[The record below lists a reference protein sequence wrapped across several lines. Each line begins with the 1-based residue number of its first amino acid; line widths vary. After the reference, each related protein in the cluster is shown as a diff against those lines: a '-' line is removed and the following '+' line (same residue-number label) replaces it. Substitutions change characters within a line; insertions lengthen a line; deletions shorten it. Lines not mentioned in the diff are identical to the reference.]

1 MSEKARD
8 IIDTLLCGL
17 YMAVFCVPT
26 IYLTIG
32 IVKYLDWNG
41 ALTFVCPIVCG
52 ILSGTAIFSDSKKK
66 AGLKWLTSAPLS
78 VGGFFVIGNTDLVKR
93 MYNAIDPL
101 YYAEYG
107 ALSMGEAFS
116 GAAVLYLGLLAVFIG
131 NIIGLSCCGIE
142 LTRKGE
148 NVLAVLQ
155 KIVCPILCVVIVGV
169 TVYLLCALPQLPPP
183 VYG

>member
-1 MSEKARD
+1 MSEKMKD
-8 IIDTLLCGL
+8 IIDILLCGF

-32 IVKYLDWNG
+32 IVKYLNWNG
-41 ALTFVCPIVCG
+41 ALMFVCPIVCG

-66 AGLKWLTSAPLS
+66 AGLKWLTSVPLS
-78 VGGFFVIGNTDLVKR
+78 AGAFFAIGNTDLLMR

-116 GAAVLYLGLLAVFIG
+116 GATVLYMVLLAVFIG
-131 NIIGLSCCGIE
+131 NIVGLSCSGIG
-142 LTRKGE
+142 LTQKGE
-148 NVLAVLQ
+148 NVFAVLQ
-155 KIVCPILCVVIVGV
+155 KIVCPILCVTIVGV
-169 TVYLLCALPQLPPP
+169 TVYLLFALPPLPS

>member
-1 MSEKARD
+1 MSEKTKD
-8 IIDTLLCGL
+8 IIDTLLCGF

-26 IYLTIG
+26 IYLTVG
-32 IVKYLDWNG
+32 IVKYLNWNG

-52 ILSGTAIFSDSKKK
+52 VFSGIAIVSDSKKK
-66 AGLKWLTSAPLS
+66 AGLKWLTSVPLS
-78 VGGFFVIGNTDLVKR
+78 AGAFFAIGNTDLLMR

-107 ALSMGEAFS
+107 APSMGEAFS
-116 GAAVLYLGLLAVFIG
+116 GAAVLYMVLLAVFVG
-131 NIIGLSCCGIE
+131 NIVGLSCSGIE

-155 KIVCPILCVVIVGV
+155 KIVCPILCVIIVGI
-169 TVYLLCALPQLPPP
+169 TVYLLCALPSLPP

>member
-1 MSEKARD
+1 MSEKKKD

-32 IVKYLDWNG
+32 LVKYFDWNG
-41 ALTFVCPIVCG
+41 ALTIICPIVCG
-52 ILSGTAIFSDSKKK
+52 MLSGIAIFSDSKKK
-66 AGLKWLTSAPLS
+66 AGLKWLASIPLS
-78 VGGFFVIGNTDLVKR
+78 TGAFFAISNTDLVKR
-93 MYNAIDPL
+93 LYNAIDPS

-116 GAAVLYLGLLAVFIG
+116 GAAVLYMGLLAVLIG
-131 NIIGLSCCGIE
+131 NIIGLSCSGIK
-142 LTRKGE
+142 LTPKSE
-148 NVLAVLQ
+148 NVFAVLQ
-155 KIVCPILCVVIVGV
+155 KIVCPILCTVIVGV
-169 TVYLLCALPQLPPP
+169 TIFLLCALPRLPPR